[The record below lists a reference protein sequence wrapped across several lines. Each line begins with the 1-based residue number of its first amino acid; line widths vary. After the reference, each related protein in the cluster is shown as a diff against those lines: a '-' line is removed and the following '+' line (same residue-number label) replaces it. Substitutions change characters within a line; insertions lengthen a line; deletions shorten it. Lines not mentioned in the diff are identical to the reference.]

1 MRRRGSI
8 VIALSGIC
16 LTSAAQVQDDDAPD
30 LDFLE
35 YLGSW
40 QAEDDEWLVIA
51 EWEKDN
57 PGKDGQDA
65 DGDTEGEKPDPKGN
79 EDDKGK

>member
-1 MRRRGSI
+1 MSKRAPL
-8 VIALSGIC
+8 VIALGGIC
-16 LTSAAQVQDDDAPD
+16 LTGAAHAQESDAPD

-57 PGKDGQDA
+57 AGKGSDDDTDA
-65 DGDTEGEKPDPKGN
+65 EPDPKRN
-79 EDDKGK
+79 EDDKGT

>member
-16 LTSAAQVQDDDAPD
+16 LTSAVQAQDDDAPD

-57 PGKDGQDA
+57 PGKDDQDA
-65 DGDTEGEKPDPKGN
+65 GKDTGGEKPDPKGN
-79 EDDKGK
+79 DDDKGT

>member
-1 MRRRGSI
+1 MRRRAPI
-8 VIALSGIC
+8 VIALGGMC
-16 LTSAAQVQDDDAPD
+16 LTSAAPAQDADAPD

-57 PGKDGQDA
+57 PPGKDQDA
-65 DGDTEGEKPDPKGN
+65 DEDTEGAKLEPK
-79 EDDKGK
+79 EE